1 MAVAL
6 IYAPFS
12 QLDAVMRVEIDDAV
26 ASASIQAA
34 HEHWSEGFERRQR
47 WKKSTFKT
55 FFTVFHGAFD
65 CPPVDFKCDI
75 HTDVGVPLT

>member
-6 IYAPFS
+6 ICAPFS

-34 HEHWSEGFERRQR
+34 RERRSER
-47 WKKSTFKT
+47 LKKSTFKT
-55 FFTVFHGAFD
+55 FFTVLHGDFD
-65 CPPVDFKCDI
+65 CPLFSGMFLISNVTYTLMLAYP
-75 HTDVGVPLT
+75 